1 MSRWAWAVM
10 LTAVVVGLNVTRAE
24 AASLKIKG
32 TADARAVIVNDGS
45 GSVGTSNGSSEGE
58 ASLWSSLGYADPSEL
73 LILGS
78 FASGFELDPEGTL
91 LSLQVV
97 ATVPGCTTCDPLGDE
112 FNNLAGDSELEEVF
126 AWISTNLLFLG
137 PSGPTALPLVI
148 QADQPYYF
156 ALSSSD
162 AAGLA
167 AVLATYGAGN
177 VYIGLA
183 GFVQWPPTPTNFD
196 PPDVTFDTVSTAV
209 PEPATLTLFGSGL
222 LVLAARLRRRRAARQ
237 R

>member
-1 MSRWAWAVM
+1 MSRLACAVL
-10 LTAVVVGLNVTRAE
+10 LTAGVIGLNVTRAE

-32 TADARAVIVNDGS
+32 SADARAVIVNDGS

-73 LILGS
+73 IVVGG
-78 FASGFELDPEGTL
+78 FDSGVNLYSEGVL
-91 LSLQVV
+91 VGLQLV
-97 ATVPGCTTCDPLGDE
+97 ATVPGCSNCLPLGDE
-112 FNNLAGDSELEEVF
+112 FPNLVFDSRDEEVF

-137 PSGPTALPLVI
+137 PSGPTGLPLTML
-148 QADQPYYF
+148 ADQQYSF
-156 ALSSSD
+156 ALSSTD
-162 AAGLA
+162 AAALA
-167 AVLATYGAGN
+167 VVLANYGAGN

-183 GFVQWPPTPTNFD
+183 GLFDWPDTGLF
-196 PPDVTFDTVSTAV
+196 PPDATFATGV

-222 LVLAARLRRRRAARQ
+222 LVLAARMRRRRAARG